1 MFYMVGYGYMTD
13 NFFFIFFGK
22 DVSKVQKLFLFGS
35 FAQRFFFSYTSLIW
49 GLVVGTV
56 EKVK

>member
-35 FAQRFFFSYTSLIW
+35 FAQRFFF
-49 GLVVGTV
+49 LVIHL
-56 EKVK
+56 